1 VLIALT
7 IVIHRLFIHP
17 LKAVPGP
24 LEYAITSW
32 RLAYDDLLGN
42 TSRNVHNLHW
52 TYGPAVRIAPNH
64 VIFNSL
70 SALKTIYGVGS
81 RSNRTA
87 FYKIFEPYG
96 QPTMFTM
103 SSSEDH
109 AGRKKFLVR
118 AYAKTGI
125 VRGSIADVIESK
137 VSRCLELFQNEPDA
151 AEICHLLYYFTLD
164 VSSAFIFTRQLGTE
178 ALSGNQ
184 AHRALLHDLG
194 LSRRGSRTS
203 VPGIFYTRLLQYLN
217 IEKTISFKH
226 VRTWALGAFDE
237 YRRMREQNKSS
248 SDEVALVAE
257 LWNQREKREGIN
269 LRDIDLASEC
279 ADHLAAGVET
289 TRHTMVFLIWAMSLP
304 ENAHLQSKI
313 KHEVQS
319 LDPVDLNEHGLP
331 TVEAANKLVYGKILL
346 DIIPMHTVWDESCF
360 LRLLALRCTS
370 VYGI

>member
-1 VLIALT
+1 MLIALT

-24 LEYAITSW
+24 PEYAITAW
-32 RLAYDDLLGN
+32 RLAYDDLLGD
-42 TSRNVHNLHW
+42 TSRKIHSLHS
-52 TYGPAVRIAPNH
+52 TYGPVVRIAPNH

-81 RSNRTA
+81 RSSRTA

-109 AGRKKFLVR
+109 AARKKFLVR

-125 VRGSIADVIESK
+125 VRGGIAATIESK
-137 VSRCLELFQNEPDA
+137 VAQCLRLFQCEADG

-164 VSSAFIFTRQLGTE
+164 VSSTFIFTRQFGTD
-178 ALSGNQ
+178 AISGNQ

-194 LSRRGSRTS
+194 LSRRGSRRS

-217 IEKTISFKH
+217 IEKTVSFKH
-226 VRTWALGAFDE
+226 VRTWALETFDE
-237 YRRMREQNKSS
+237 YRRTREQKASS

-257 LWNQREKREGIN
+257 LWNQREKRGGTD

-289 TRHTMVFLIWAMSLP
+289 TRHTLVFLIWAMSLP
-304 ENAHLQSKI
+304 RNAHLQSKI
-313 KHEVQS
+313 RNEVQS
-319 LDPVDLNEHGLP
+319 LDHADLNEHGLP

-346 DIIPMHTVWDESCF
+346 AIISIHTVGCESSF
-360 LRLLALRCTS
+360 LQLLA
-370 VYGI
+370 

>member
-1 VLIALT
+1 MLIALT
-7 IVIHRLFIHP
+7 IVIHRLLIHP

-24 LEYAITSW
+24 PEYAITSW
-32 RLAYDDLLGN
+32 RLAYDDLIGH
-42 TSRNVHNLHW
+42 TSRKIHTLHS
-52 TYGPAVRIAPNH
+52 TFGPVIRIGPNH
-64 VIFNSL
+64 VIFNSI

-103 SSSEDH
+103 SSSADH
-109 AGRKKFLVR
+109 AERKKFLVR

-125 VRGSIADVIESK
+125 VRGGIADTIESK
-137 VSRCLELFQNEPDA
+137 VAQCLQLFEHESDG

-178 ALSGNQ
+178 ALTGKPG
-184 AHRALLHDLG
+184 HRALLLDLG

-203 VPGIFYTRLLQYLN
+203 VPGILYTRLLQYLN

-226 VRTWALGAFDE
+226 VRTWALGTFDE
-237 YRRMREQNKSS
+237 YRQIREQNKSS
-248 SDEVALVAE
+248 SDEPALVAE
-257 LWNQREKREGIN
+257 LWNQREKRQGTN

-279 ADHLAAGVET
+279 ADHLAAGIET

-304 ENAHLQSKI
+304 ENAYLQSKI
-313 KHEVQS
+313 RNEVQS
-319 LDPVDLNEHGLP
+319 LDPVDLNQHGLP
-331 TVEAANKLVYGKILL
+331 TVEAANKLVCGKTFMAIT
-346 DIIPMHTVWDESCF
+346 PMPKVGSES
-360 LRLLALRCTS
+360 
-370 VYGI
+370 